1 VDGGIGTGTARLV
14 VGADGEHFLVARAVS
29 AASYHQKPA
38 LSFACYP
45 YWPGLPVTSGV
56 MDSITAP
63 GITNALRDAEL
74 LAGAIVAGL
83 DDARPLSASL
93 AEH

>member
-1 VDGGIGTGTARLV
+1 
-14 VGADGEHFLVARAVS
+14 
-29 AASYHQKPA
+29 
-38 LSFACYP
+38 
-45 YWPGLPVTSGV
+45 

>member
-14 VGADGEHFLVARAVS
+14 VGADGEHSLVARAVS

-45 YWPGLPVTSGV
+45 YWPGLPVTGGG
-56 MDSITAP
+56 D
-63 GITNALRDAEL
+63 
-74 LAGAIVAGL
+74 GL
-83 DDARPLSASL
+83 HHRPR
-93 AEH
+93 HH